1 MRLKF
6 GSAALVLVI
15 LCGPVH
21 AFAAPATVTNLLAQV
36 SPGESASKATL
47 SPWAPLF
54 HGVEVCEGAG
64 AQPRPV
70 QVRALRVDLHEPM
83 IGFLVT
89 PSNGDAPLEVDAR
102 TTSDFLKQFKC
113 QAAINGSVF
122 APFAKSNLAPMN
134 IEGFAVSQGE
144 VYSEANQYHSLVIS
158 TNHRAWIAR
167 TAAEG
172 VGGFN
177 ALSGFYSVLTHG
189 TNTGTSKDL
198 HPRSSVGVSR
208 EGRWLIIMVADGRQP
223 GYSEG
228 LSTAETG
235 EWMRRLGAYDAL
247 NLDGGGSSALAVEA
261 PDGQPRV
268 LNRPCGPPVGTER
281 RVANHLGV
289 FARRL
294 AD

>member
-1 MRLKF
+1 
-6 GSAALVLVI
+6 
-15 LCGPVH
+15 
-21 AFAAPATVTNLLAQV
+21 
-36 SPGESASKATL
+36 
-47 SPWAPLF
+47 
-54 HGVEVCEGAG
+54 
-64 AQPRPV
+64 
-70 QVRALRVDLHEPM
+70 VDLREPT
-83 IGFLVT
+83 IDFLVT

-134 IEGFAVSQGE
+134 IEGLAVSRAE

-167 TAAEG
+167 TSGEG

-208 EGRWLIIMVADGRQP
+208 EGRWLIMMVVDGRQP

-235 EWMRRLGAYDAL
+235 EWMRKLGAHDAL
-247 NLDGGGSSALAVEA
+247 NLDGGGSTALVVEG
-261 PDGQPRV
+261 PKGRPRV
-268 LNRPCGPPVGTER
+268 MNRPSGPPPGNER

-289 FARRL
+289 FARKL
-294 AD
+294 AE